1 MKKLTITV
9 TEQNGNRKSITVELE
24 NELADWLITQPED
37 VQRDFILFEY
47 KARCVERKET
57 RRTQSLD
64 LSLDN
69 GFDIVDESADSAEDI
84 LTRLAVGQA
93 IERMNPRQQW
103 IVKQLYYIGRSQA
116 EVARELG
123 ISKSA
128 VTQQIAVI
136 KSTLKNFLKNFEDQ
150 P

>member
-1 MKKLTITV
+1 MKKLTITI
-9 TEQNGNRKSITVELE
+9 TEQNGNRKNITVELE

-37 VQRDFILFEY
+37 VQCDFILFEY

-57 RRTQSLD
+57 RRTQSLNS
-64 LSLDN
+64 SLDN
-69 GFDIVDESADSAEDI
+69 GFDIADESADDAEDI

-93 IERMNPRQQW
+93 IERLNPRQQW

-123 ISKSA
+123 ISKPA

-136 KSTLKNFLKNFEDQ
+136 KSTLKIFLKNFEDQ

>member
-1 MKKLTITV
+1 MKKLTITI
-9 TEQNGNRKSITVELE
+9 TEQNGNRKNITVELE
-24 NELADWLITQPED
+24 NELADWLTTQPED

-57 RRTQSLD
+57 RRTQSLNS
-64 LSLDN
+64 SLDN
-69 GFDIVDESADSAEDI
+69 GFDIADESADDAEDI

-93 IERMNPRQQW
+93 IERLNPRQQW

-123 ISKSA
+123 ISKPA

-136 KSTLKNFLKNFEDQ
+136 KSTLKIFLKNFEDQ